1 MWNKLLYKVLLSEMK
16 GKDQVCIFI
25 EMKICL
31 WDVIPNWTEKSFTQ
45 LKKLL
50 GGLKLMFKIF
60 GNKKKNHF
68 IKANLCLIFSHT

>member
-1 MWNKLLYKVLLSEMK
+1 MK

-50 GGLKLMFKIF
+50 GGLKLMLKNFDH
-60 GNKKKNHF
+60 KKLINFHF
-68 IKANLCLIFSHT
+68 IEANLCLIFSHT